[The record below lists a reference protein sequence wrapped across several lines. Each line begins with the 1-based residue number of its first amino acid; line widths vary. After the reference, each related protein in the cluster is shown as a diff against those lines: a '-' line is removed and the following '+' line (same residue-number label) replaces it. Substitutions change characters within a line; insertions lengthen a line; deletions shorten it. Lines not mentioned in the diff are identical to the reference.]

1 MLERQY
7 AEEEERINEL
17 MEQER
22 LNAMR
27 EEEQREREHAE
38 RQQRFATVLKQQ
50 IQANEEERLIEYERK
65 REESRLGNLNSI
77 AQMEAELE
85 KQKQREAEKVRARRE
100 LLECNEQLK
109 HFKAMEKEE
118 DRIMDIRSRKLW
130 DTLPS
135 EFD

>member
-22 LNAMR
+22 LNALR
-27 EEEQREREHAE
+27 QEEQRELENAE
-38 RQQRFATVLKQQ
+38 RQQRFAKVLKQQ

-85 KQKQREAEKVRARRE
+85 RQKEREAAKMHARRE

-109 HFKAMEKEE
+109 QLKAMKKEE
-118 DRIMDIRSRKLW
+118 DRIMDIRSEI
-130 DTLPS
+130 TS
-135 EFD
+135 S

>member
-1 MLERQY
+1 
-7 AEEEERINEL
+7 
-17 MEQER
+17 MEHER
-22 LNAMR
+22 LNALR
-27 EEEQREREHAE
+27 QEEQREREHAE
-38 RQQRFATVLKQQ
+38 RQQRFAKVLKQQ

-85 KQKQREAEKVRARRE
+85 KQKERQAEKVRARSK

-118 DRIMDIRSRKLW
+118 DRIMDIRSGSPFRRYTW
-130 DTLPS
+130 TS
-135 EFD
+135 AGGFRARFDLKTRDFF